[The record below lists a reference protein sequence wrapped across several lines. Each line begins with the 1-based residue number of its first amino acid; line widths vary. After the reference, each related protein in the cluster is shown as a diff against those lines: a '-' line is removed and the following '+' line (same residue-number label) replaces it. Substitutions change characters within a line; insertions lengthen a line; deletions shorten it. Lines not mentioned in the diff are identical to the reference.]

1 MVSIH
6 TFGPVKQMQTTIG
19 LPAQLSSMRSIIG
32 ATQQEQ
38 RHGLTYKLR
47 IAHAHAQRPVTMVLF
62 T

>member
-1 MVSIH
+1 MRTS
-6 TFGPVKQMQTTIG
+6 IG
-19 LPAQLSSMRSIIG
+19 LLAQPKSMRSIIA